1 MYQKFINSLYISFI
15 IILISFSA
23 RSAEDLKSI
32 GKFKDWET
40 FTVTENDNKICF
52 AQSIPI
58 LRAPKKFER
67 NPSRLFISFRPTKDI
82 KDEVSAT
89 SGYTFQ
95 KEKIVKA
102 KTGKKTYDFFS
113 REEFAWILD
122 TEEEQRFIK
131 AMKKASRVIII
142 GRTEKGKQTIDHYS
156 LMGFTKAYNTAKKI
170 VAKLEC
176 KVTKGLFLRTLEDWI
191 HQLS

>member
-1 MYQKFINSLYISFI
+1 MPQKFINLLYISFI
-15 IILISFSA
+15 IILMSFSA

-32 GKFKDWET
+32 GKFKDWEA

-67 NPSRLFISFRPTKDI
+67 NPSRLFITFRPSEDI

-131 AMKKASRVIII
+131 AMKKASRVMII

-156 LMGFTKAYNTAKKI
+156 LMGFSKAYNTAKKN
-170 VAKLEC
+170 C
-176 KVTKGLFLRTLEDWI
+176 
-191 HQLS
+191 S

>member
-1 MYQKFINSLYISFI
+1 MYQKLINSLYISFI

-67 NPSRLFISFRPTKDI
+67 NPSRLFVCFRPTEDI
-82 KDEVSAT
+82 IDEISAT

-95 KEKIVKA
+95 KEKIVIA
-102 KTGKKTYDFFS
+102 KSGKKTFDFFVQ
-113 REEFAWILD
+113 ENFAWILD
-122 TEEEQRFIK
+122 TEEEQKFIQ
-131 AMKKASRVIII
+131 AMKKASRVMII
-142 GRTEKGKQTIDHYS
+142 GRTDKGRQTIDHYS
-156 LMGFTKAYNTAKKI
+156 LMGFSKAYNTAKKN
-170 VAKLEC
+170 C
-176 KVTKGLFLRTLEDWI
+176 
-191 HQLS
+191 S

>member
-1 MYQKFINSLYISFI
+1 MYQKFINLLYISFI
-15 IILISFSA
+15 IILNSFSA

-40 FTVTENDNKICF
+40 FTVTENNNKICF

-67 NPSRLFISFRPTKDI
+67 NPSRLFISFRPAENI

-89 SGYTFQ
+89 SGYDFQ

-113 REEFAWILD
+113 QEEFAWILD

-131 AMKKASRVIII
+131 AMKKASRVMII
-142 GRTEKGKQTIDHYS
+142 GRTDKGKQTIDHYS
-156 LMGFTKAYNTAKKI
+156 LMGFTKAYDTAKKN
-170 VAKLEC
+170 C
-176 KVTKGLFLRTLEDWI
+176 
-191 HQLS
+191 S

>member
-1 MYQKFINSLYISFI
+1 MHQKLINLLYISFI
-15 IILISFSA
+15 IILTSFSA

-40 FTVTENDNKICF
+40 FTVNENNNKICF

-67 NPSRLFISFRPTKDI
+67 NPSRLFVSFRPIEDI

-102 KTGKKTYDFFS
+102 KSGKKTFDFFAQ
-113 REEFAWILD
+113 ENFAWILD
-122 TEEEQRFIK
+122 TEEEQKFIQ
-131 AMKKASRVIII
+131 AMKKASRVMII
-142 GRTEKGKQTIDHYS
+142 GRTDKGKQTIDHYS
-156 LMGFTKAYNTAKKI
+156 LMGFSKAYNTAKKN
-170 VAKLEC
+170 C
-176 KVTKGLFLRTLEDWI
+176 
-191 HQLS
+191 S

>member
-1 MYQKFINSLYISFI
+1 MPQKFINSLYISFI

-23 RSAEDLKSI
+23 RSAEDLKST
-32 GKFKDWET
+32 GKFKDWEA
-40 FTVTENDNKICF
+40 FIVSENNNKICF

-58 LRAPKKFER
+58 LRAPKKFKR
-67 NPSRLFISFRPTKDI
+67 NPSRLFVSFRPTENI
-82 KDEVSAT
+82 KNEVSAT

-113 REEFAWILD
+113 QEEFAWILD

-131 AMKKASRVIII
+131 AMKKASRVMII

-156 LMGFTKAYNTAKKI
+156 LMGFTKAYDTARKN
-170 VAKLEC
+170 C
-176 KVTKGLFLRTLEDWI
+176 
-191 HQLS
+191 S

>member
-1 MYQKFINSLYISFI
+1 MYQKFINLLYISFI

-40 FTVTENDNKICF
+40 FTVTENNNKICF

-67 NPSRLFISFRPTKDI
+67 NPSRLFITFRPSEDM

-113 REEFAWILD
+113 QEEFAWILD

-131 AMKKASRVIII
+131 AMKKASRVMII

-156 LMGFTKAYNTAKKI
+156 LMGFTKAYNTAKKN
-170 VAKLEC
+170 C
-176 KVTKGLFLRTLEDWI
+176 
-191 HQLS
+191 S

>member
-1 MYQKFINSLYISFI
+1 MHQKFINSLYNSFI

-40 FTVTENDNKICF
+40 FTVTENNNKICF

-67 NPSRLFISFRPTKDI
+67 NPSRLFITFRPTEDI

-113 REEFAWILD
+113 QEEFAWILD

-131 AMKKASRVIII
+131 AMKKASRVMII
-142 GRTEKGKQTIDHYS
+142 GRTDKGKQTIDHYS
-156 LMGFTKAYNTAKKI
+156 LMGFTKAYNTAKKN
-170 VAKLEC
+170 C
-176 KVTKGLFLRTLEDWI
+176 
-191 HQLS
+191 S

>member
-1 MYQKFINSLYISFI
+1 MPQKFINSLYISFI

-58 LRAPKKFER
+58 LRAPKKFKR
-67 NPSRLFISFRPTKDI
+67 NPSRLFISFRPTEDI

-131 AMKKASRVIII
+131 AMKKASRVMII

-156 LMGFTKAYNTAKKI
+156 LMGFTKAYGTAKKN
-170 VAKLEC
+170 C
-176 KVTKGLFLRTLEDWI
+176 
-191 HQLS
+191 S

>member
-1 MYQKFINSLYISFI
+1 MPQKFINSLYISFI

-67 NPSRLFISFRPTKDI
+67 NPSRLFVSFRPTEDI

-113 REEFAWILD
+113 QEEFAWILD
-122 TEEEQRFIK
+122 TEEEQKFIQ
-131 AMKKASRVIII
+131 AMKKASRVMII
-142 GRTEKGKQTIDHYS
+142 GRTDKGKQTIDHYS
-156 LMGFTKAYNTAKKI
+156 LMGFSKAYNTAKKN
-170 VAKLEC
+170 C
-176 KVTKGLFLRTLEDWI
+176 
-191 HQLS
+191 S

>member
-1 MYQKFINSLYISFI
+1 MPQKFINSLYISFI

-67 NPSRLFISFRPTKDI
+67 NPSRLFITFRPSEDM

-113 REEFAWILD
+113 QEEFAWILD

-131 AMKKASRVIII
+131 AMKKASRVMII
-142 GRTEKGKQTIDHYS
+142 GRTEKGKQTVDHYS
-156 LMGFTKAYNTAKKI
+156 LMGFTKAYNTAKKN
-170 VAKLEC
+170 C
-176 KVTKGLFLRTLEDWI
+176 
-191 HQLS
+191 S

>member
-1 MYQKFINSLYISFI
+1 MPQKFINSLYISFI

-32 GKFKDWET
+32 GKFKDWEA
-40 FTVTENDNKICF
+40 FTVSENNNKICF

-67 NPSRLFISFRPTKDI
+67 NPSRLFISFRPTEDI

-89 SGYTFQ
+89 SGYIFQ
-95 KEKIVKA
+95 KDKIVKA
-102 KTGKKTYDFFS
+102 KTGKKTYNFFS
-113 REEFAWILD
+113 REEFAWIHD

-131 AMKKASRVIII
+131 AMKKAKRVMII

-156 LMGFTKAYNTAKKI
+156 LMGFTKAYDTAKKN
-170 VAKLEC
+170 C
-176 KVTKGLFLRTLEDWI
+176 
-191 HQLS
+191 S

>member
-1 MYQKFINSLYISFI
+1 MHQKLINSLYISFI

-40 FTVTENDNKICF
+40 FTVNENNNKICF

-67 NPSRLFISFRPTKDI
+67 NPSRLFVSFRPTEDI

-102 KTGKKTYDFFS
+102 KSGKKTFDFFAQ
-113 REEFAWILD
+113 ENFAWILD
-122 TEEEQRFIK
+122 TEEEQKFIQ
-131 AMKKASRVIII
+131 AMKKASRVMII
-142 GRTEKGKQTIDHYS
+142 GRTDKGKQTIDHYS
-156 LMGFTKAYNTAKKI
+156 LMGFSKAYNTAKK
-170 VAKLEC
+170 KL
-176 KVTKGLFLRTLEDWI
+176 
-191 HQLS
+191 

>member
-1 MYQKFINSLYISFI
+1 MPQKFINLLYISFI

-67 NPSRLFISFRPTKDI
+67 NPSRLFITFRPSEDI

-113 REEFAWILD
+113 QEEFAWILD

-131 AMKKASRVIII
+131 AMKKASRVMII

-156 LMGFTKAYNTAKKI
+156 LMGFTKAYNTAKKN
-170 VAKLEC
+170 C
-176 KVTKGLFLRTLEDWI
+176 
-191 HQLS
+191 S

>member
-1 MYQKFINSLYISFI
+1 MPLKFLNSLYIYFI
-15 IILISFSA
+15 IIVISFSA
-23 RSAEDLKSI
+23 RSAEDIKSI

-40 FTVTENDNKICF
+40 FTAIENNNKICF
-52 AQSIPI
+52 SQSIPI

-67 NPSRLFISFRPTKDI
+67 NPSRLFISFRPIENI
-82 KDEVSAT
+82 KNEVSTT

-113 REEFAWILD
+113 QEDFAWILD
-122 TEEEQRFIK
+122 AKEEQRFIES
-131 AMKKASRVIII
+131 MKKASRVMII

-156 LMGFTKAYNTAKKI
+156 LMGFTKAYNTAKKN
-170 VAKLEC
+170 C
-176 KVTKGLFLRTLEDWI
+176 
-191 HQLS
+191 S

>member
-1 MYQKFINSLYISFI
+1 MYQKFINLLYISFI

-40 FTVTENDNKICF
+40 LIVTENNNKVCF

-67 NPSRLFISFRPTKDI
+67 NPSRLFVSFRPTENI
-82 KDEVSAT
+82 KDEISAT

-102 KTGKKTYDFFS
+102 KSGKKTFDFFAQ
-113 REEFAWILD
+113 ENFAWILD
-122 TEEEQRFIK
+122 TEEEQKFIQ
-131 AMKKASRVIII
+131 AMKKASRVMII
-142 GRTEKGKQTIDHYS
+142 GRTDKGKQTVDHYS
-156 LMGFTKAYNTAKKI
+156 LMGFSKAYNTAKKN
-170 VAKLEC
+170 C
-176 KVTKGLFLRTLEDWI
+176 
-191 HQLS
+191 S

>member
-1 MYQKFINSLYISFI
+1 MHQKFINALYIFFI

-32 GKFKDWET
+32 GKFKNWET
-40 FTVTENDNKICF
+40 FTVTENNNKICF

-67 NPSRLFISFRPTKDI
+67 NPSRLFISFRPTEDI

-113 REEFAWILD
+113 QEEFAWILD
-122 TEEEQRFIK
+122 TEEEQRFIQ
-131 AMKKASRVIII
+131 AMKKASRVMII

-156 LMGFTKAYNTAKKI
+156 LMGFTKAYNAAKK
-170 VAKLEC
+170 KC
-176 KVTKGLFLRTLEDWI
+176 
-191 HQLS
+191 S

>member
-15 IILISFSA
+15 VILISFSA

-67 NPSRLFISFRPTKDI
+67 NPSRLFITFRPSEDM

-113 REEFAWILD
+113 QEEFAWILD

-131 AMKKASRVIII
+131 AMKKASRVMII

-156 LMGFTKAYNTAKKI
+156 LMGFTKAYNTAKKN
-170 VAKLEC
+170 C
-176 KVTKGLFLRTLEDWI
+176 
-191 HQLS
+191 S

>member
-1 MYQKFINSLYISFI
+1 MPKKFINSLYISFI

-67 NPSRLFISFRPTKDI
+67 NPSRLFITFRPSEDM

-113 REEFAWILD
+113 QEEFAWILD

-131 AMKKASRVIII
+131 AMKKASRVMII
-142 GRTEKGKQTIDHYS
+142 GRTEKGKQTVDHYS
-156 LMGFTKAYNTAKKI
+156 LMGFTKAYNTAKKN
-170 VAKLEC
+170 C
-176 KVTKGLFLRTLEDWI
+176 
-191 HQLS
+191 S

>member
-1 MYQKFINSLYISFI
+1 MHKKFVNSLYISFI

-23 RSAEDLKSI
+23 RSAEDLKST

-40 FTVTENDNKICF
+40 FTVTENNNKICF

-67 NPSRLFISFRPTKDI
+67 NPSRLFISFRPTEDI
-82 KDEVSAT
+82 KDEVRAT

-102 KTGKKTYDFFS
+102 KTGKKTYDFFTQ
-113 REEFAWILD
+113 EEFAWILD

-131 AMKKASRVIII
+131 AMKKASRVMII
-142 GRTEKGKQTIDHYS
+142 GRTDKGKQTIDHYS
-156 LMGFTKAYNTAKKI
+156 LMGFSKAYNTAKKN
-170 VAKLEC
+170 C
-176 KVTKGLFLRTLEDWI
+176 
-191 HQLS
+191 S

>member
-1 MYQKFINSLYISFI
+1 MYQKFINLLYISFI

-40 FTVTENDNKICF
+40 FTVTENSNKICF

-67 NPSRLFISFRPTKDI
+67 NPSRLFITFRPSEDI

-113 REEFAWILD
+113 QEEFAWILD

-131 AMKKASRVIII
+131 AMKKASRVMII
-142 GRTEKGKQTIDHYS
+142 GRTDKGKQTIDHYS
-156 LMGFTKAYNTAKKI
+156 LMGFSKAYNTAKKN
-170 VAKLEC
+170 C
-176 KVTKGLFLRTLEDWI
+176 
-191 HQLS
+191 S

>member
-40 FTVTENDNKICF
+40 FTVTENNNKICF

-67 NPSRLFISFRPTKDI
+67 NPSRLFVSFRPTEDI

-102 KTGKKTYDFFS
+102 KSGKKTFDFFAQ
-113 REEFAWILD
+113 ENFAWILD
-122 TEEEQRFIK
+122 TEEEQKFIQ
-131 AMKKASRVIII
+131 AMKKASRVMII
-142 GRTEKGKQTIDHYS
+142 GRTDKGKQTIDHYS
-156 LMGFTKAYNTAKKI
+156 LMGFSKAYNTAKKN
-170 VAKLEC
+170 C
-176 KVTKGLFLRTLEDWI
+176 
-191 HQLS
+191 S

>member
-1 MYQKFINSLYISFI
+1 MPQKFINSLYISFI

-40 FTVTENDNKICF
+40 FTVTENNNKICF

-67 NPSRLFISFRPTKDI
+67 NPSRLFISFRPTEDI

-102 KTGKKTYDFFS
+102 KSGKKTFDFFAQ
-113 REEFAWILD
+113 ENFAWILD
-122 TEEEQRFIK
+122 TEEEQKFIQ
-131 AMKKASRVIII
+131 AMKKASRVMII
-142 GRTEKGKQTIDHYS
+142 GRTDKGKQTIDHYS
-156 LMGFTKAYNTAKKI
+156 LMGFSKAYTTAKKN
-170 VAKLEC
+170 C
-176 KVTKGLFLRTLEDWI
+176 
-191 HQLS
+191 S

>member
-15 IILISFSA
+15 VILISFSA

-67 NPSRLFISFRPTKDI
+67 NPSRLLITFRSSEDI
-82 KDEVSAT
+82 MDEVSAT

-102 KTGKKTYDFFS
+102 KTGKKTY
-113 REEFAWILD
+113 E
-122 TEEEQRFIK
+122 
-131 AMKKASRVIII
+131 
-142 GRTEKGKQTIDHYS
+142 
-156 LMGFTKAYNTAKKI
+156 
-170 VAKLEC
+170 
-176 KVTKGLFLRTLEDWI
+176 
-191 HQLS
+191 

>member
-1 MYQKFINSLYISFI
+1 MYQKFINLLYISFI

-67 NPSRLFISFRPTKDI
+67 NPSRLFITFRPSEDI

-113 REEFAWILD
+113 QEEFAWILD

-131 AMKKASRVIII
+131 AMKKASRVMII

-156 LMGFTKAYNTAKKI
+156 LMGFTKAYNTAKKN
-170 VAKLEC
+170 C
-176 KVTKGLFLRTLEDWI
+176 
-191 HQLS
+191 S

>member
-1 MYQKFINSLYISFI
+1 MHKKFVNSLYISFI
-15 IILISFSA
+15 IILVSFSA

-40 FTVTENDNKICF
+40 FTVTENNNKICF

-67 NPSRLFISFRPTKDI
+67 NPSRLFITFRPSEDM

-113 REEFAWILD
+113 QEEFAWILD

-131 AMKKASRVIII
+131 AMKKASRVMII

-156 LMGFTKAYNTAKKI
+156 LMGFTKAYDTAKKN
-170 VAKLEC
+170 C
-176 KVTKGLFLRTLEDWI
+176 
-191 HQLS
+191 S

>member
-1 MYQKFINSLYISFI
+1 MPQKFINSLYISFI

-23 RSAEDLKSI
+23 RSAEDLKNI

-40 FTVTENDNKICF
+40 FTVIENDNKICF

-67 NPSRLFISFRPTKDI
+67 NPSRLFVSFRPTEDI

-102 KTGKKTYDFFS
+102 KSGKKTFDFFAQ
-113 REEFAWILD
+113 ENFAWILD
-122 TEEEQRFIK
+122 TEEEQKFIQ
-131 AMKKASRVIII
+131 AMKKASRVMII
-142 GRTEKGKQTIDHYS
+142 
-156 LMGFTKAYNTAKKI
+156 
-170 VAKLEC
+170 
-176 KVTKGLFLRTLEDWI
+176 
-191 HQLS
+191 

>member
-1 MYQKFINSLYISFI
+1 MPQKFINLLYISFI

-23 RSAEDLKSI
+23 KSAEDLKSI

-67 NPSRLFISFRPTKDI
+67 NPSRLFITFRPYEDR
-82 KDEVSAT
+82 KDEVSTT
-89 SGYTFQ
+89 SGYSFQ

-113 REEFAWILD
+113 QEEFAWIID

-131 AMKKASRVIII
+131 AMKKASRVMII
-142 GRTEKGKQTIDHYS
+142 GRTEKGKQTVDHYS
-156 LMGFTKAYNTAKKI
+156 LMGFTKAYNTAKKN
-170 VAKLEC
+170 C
-176 KVTKGLFLRTLEDWI
+176 
-191 HQLS
+191 S

>member
-1 MYQKFINSLYISFI
+1 MHQKLINSLYISFI

-23 RSAEDLKSI
+23 RSAEELKSI

-40 FTVTENDNKICF
+40 FTVNENNNKICF

-67 NPSRLFISFRPTKDI
+67 NPSRLFISFRPTEDI

-131 AMKKASRVIII
+131 AMKKASRVMII

-156 LMGFTKAYNTAKKI
+156 LMGFTKAYDTAKKN
-170 VAKLEC
+170 C
-176 KVTKGLFLRTLEDWI
+176 
-191 HQLS
+191 S

>member
-1 MYQKFINSLYISFI
+1 MPKKFINSLYISFI

-23 RSAEDLKSI
+23 RSAEDLKSV
-32 GKFKDWET
+32 GKFKDWEA
-40 FTVTENDNKICF
+40 FTVSENNNKICF

-58 LRAPKKFER
+58 LRAPKKFKR
-67 NPSRLFISFRPTKDI
+67 NPSRLFVSFRPTENI
-82 KDEVSAT
+82 KNEVSAT

-113 REEFAWILD
+113 QEEFAWILD

-131 AMKKASRVIII
+131 AMKKASRVMII

-156 LMGFTKAYNTAKKI
+156 LMGFTKAYDTARKN
-170 VAKLEC
+170 C
-176 KVTKGLFLRTLEDWI
+176 
-191 HQLS
+191 S

>member
-40 FTVTENDNKICF
+40 FTVTENNNKICF

-67 NPSRLFISFRPTKDI
+67 NPSRLFITFRPSEDM

-113 REEFAWILD
+113 QEEFAWILD

-131 AMKKASRVIII
+131 AMKKASRVMII

-156 LMGFTKAYNTAKKI
+156 LMGFTKAYNTAKKN
-170 VAKLEC
+170 C
-176 KVTKGLFLRTLEDWI
+176 
-191 HQLS
+191 S

>member
-1 MYQKFINSLYISFI
+1 MPQKFINSLYISFI

-67 NPSRLFISFRPTKDI
+67 NSSRLFITFRPSEDI

-113 REEFAWILD
+113 QEEFAWILD

-131 AMKKASRVIII
+131 AMKKASRVMII
-142 GRTEKGKQTIDHYS
+142 GRTEKGKQTVDHYS
-156 LMGFTKAYNTAKKI
+156 LMGFTKAYNTAKKN
-170 VAKLEC
+170 C
-176 KVTKGLFLRTLEDWI
+176 
-191 HQLS
+191 S

>member
-1 MYQKFINSLYISFI
+1 MYQKFINLLYISFI

-40 FTVTENDNKICF
+40 FTVTENNNKICF

-67 NPSRLFISFRPTKDI
+67 NPSRLFITFRPSEDI

-113 REEFAWILD
+113 QEEFAWILD

-131 AMKKASRVIII
+131 AMKKASRVMII

-156 LMGFTKAYNTAKKI
+156 LMGFTKAYDTAKKN
-170 VAKLEC
+170 C
-176 KVTKGLFLRTLEDWI
+176 
-191 HQLS
+191 S

>member
-15 IILISFSA
+15 VILISFSA

-52 AQSIPI
+52 AQSIPV

-67 NPSRLFISFRPTKDI
+67 NPSRLFISFRPTENI

-102 KTGKKTYDFFS
+102 KTGKKSYDFFS

-131 AMKKASRVIII
+131 AMKKASRVMII

-156 LMGFTKAYNTAKKI
+156 LMGFTKSYDTAKKN
-170 VAKLEC
+170 C
-176 KVTKGLFLRTLEDWI
+176 
-191 HQLS
+191 S

>member
-1 MYQKFINSLYISFI
+1 MYQKFVNLLYISFI

-67 NPSRLFISFRPTKDI
+67 NPSRLFITFRPSEDI

-113 REEFAWILD
+113 QEEFAWILD

-131 AMKKASRVIII
+131 AMKKASRVMII

-156 LMGFTKAYNTAKKI
+156 LMGFTKAYSTAKKN
-170 VAKLEC
+170 C
-176 KVTKGLFLRTLEDWI
+176 
-191 HQLS
+191 S

>member
-1 MYQKFINSLYISFI
+1 MYQKFINLLYISFI

-67 NPSRLFISFRPTKDI
+67 NPSRLFISFRPTEDI

-113 REEFAWILD
+113 QEEFAWILD

-131 AMKKASRVIII
+131 AMKKASRVMII

-156 LMGFTKAYNTAKKI
+156 LMGFTKAYNTAKKN
-170 VAKLEC
+170 C
-176 KVTKGLFLRTLEDWI
+176 
-191 HQLS
+191 S